1 LRVVVTRWTAL
12 GWLQTILWRLHWRP
26 LFFLGAIGA
35 AEYLSPW
42 RAAGRFAAVVL
53 AAILTGQFLWD
64 SARQFRRSAGLR
76 AALRARFLELA
87 LTAAAFALL
96 ASQVFVWAQ
105 FLPDPAARQA
115 LEPVYRQYAATFLVV
130 AGLRL
135 LVGEFPVR
143 RLLHR
148 LELRPAQ
155 TVAMG
160 FAFAILAGT
169 LLLSLPPAVTSLEA
183 VSMLN
188 ALFTATSSVTV
199 TGLIV
204 YDIGT
209 FHTPLGQAIILCL
222 IQLGG
227 LGTMAASA
235 SLVILA
241 GRRLRL
247 RTAAALQESMDLQT
261 VGQVTGQIR
270 TIILTTL
277 AAEGVGTVLLFLG
290 WREHPAVGS
299 ALFAAVFHAVS
310 AFCNAGFSIFSEN
323 LLPLRDHL
331 PTNATVGGL
340 IVLGGLGFPV
350 IHGLQQMASQWIH
363 GRRVVVSLHT
373 RLALLSTGLLLAAGT
388 AVVLLVEAQG
398 VLAGLPWFS
407 QFVSALFQ
415 SITARTA
422 GFNTLDVGAMRP
434 ATLWLLMLL
443 MFVGGCPGST
453 AGGIKTTT
461 AAAMVATFWATL
473 TGRDRVEAFRRT
485 IPAEQVAKALAVVG
499 VSAATVAAVTLGLLS
514 TESGS
519 PLALTFEAVSAF
531 GTVGLSVGVTSGL
544 SQWGKLFIAGA
555 MFVGRTGPLTL
566 GFALAVRERRSR
578 VAYPAEKIMIG

>member
-1 LRVVVTRWTAL
+1 MHRTAASWMQDPL
-12 GWLQTILWRLHWRP
+12 VRLHWRP
-26 LFFLGAIGA
+26 LLLLGAMA
-35 AEYLSPW
+35 VAEYVVPW
-42 RAAGRFAAVVL
+42 RTAGRFTATVL
-53 AAILTGQFLWD
+53 AAFLSGQFLWD
-64 SARQFRRSAGLR
+64 SVRQLRRATGLR
-76 AALRARFLELA
+76 TVLRARFLELA
-87 LTAAAFALL
+87 LTAAALALL
-96 ASQVFVWAQ
+96 ASKVFVWAQ
-105 FLPDPAARQA
+105 VLPDPDARHA
-115 LEPVYRQYAATFLVV
+115 LEPVYRQYAATFLIV

-143 RLLHR
+143 RVLHR

-160 FAFAILAGT
+160 FAATILLGT

-188 ALFTATSSVTV
+188 ALFTATSAVTV
-199 TGLIV
+199 TGLTV

-209 FHTPLGQAIILCL
+209 FHTPLGQTIILCL

-247 RTAAALQESMDLQT
+247 RTAAALQESMDIQT

-270 TIILTTL
+270 TIVLTIL
-277 AAEGVGTVLLFLG
+277 AAEGIGTVLLLLA
-290 WREHPAVGS
+290 WHDHPLVPS
-299 ALFAAVFHAVS
+299 VVFAALFHAVS
-310 AFCNAGFSIFSEN
+310 AFCNAGFSTFSAN
-323 LLPLRDHL
+323 LLPFRDHL
-331 PTNATVGGL
+331 ATNVTVGGL

-350 IHGLQQMASQWIH
+350 IHGVRQMVAQRMR
-363 GRRVVVSLHT
+363 GERVVISLHT
-373 RLALLSTGLLLAAGT
+373 RLALRTTGILLAVGT
-388 AVVLLVEAQG
+388 VVVLLLESHG
-398 VLAGLPWFS
+398 VLAG
-407 QFVSALFQ
+407 VSWPSRIMAAAFQ
-415 SITARTA
+415 SVTARTA

-461 AAAMVATFWATL
+461 AAAMVAALWATI
-473 TGRDRVEAFRRT
+473 TGRDRVEALRRT

-499 VSAATVAAVTLGLLS
+499 VSMAMIAAVAFGLLCA
-514 TESGS
+514 ESEG
-519 PLALTFEAVSAF
+519 PLALVFEAVSAF
-531 GTVGLSVGVTSGL
+531 GTVGLSTGL
-544 SQWGKLFIAGA
+544 TAGLGGWGKLFIMGA

>member
-1 LRVVVTRWTAL
+1 M
-12 GWLQTILWRLHWRP
+12 
-26 LFFLGAIGA
+26 
-35 AEYLSPW
+35 
-42 RAAGRFAAVVL
+42 VL
-53 AAILTGQFLWD
+53 AAILTGQFLWE
-64 SARQFRRSAGLR
+64 SVRQFRRSVGFR
-76 AALRARFLELA
+76 TVLRARFLELA

-105 FLPDPAARQA
+105 FLPDPAARQT
-115 LEPVYRQYAATFLVV
+115 LEPVYRQYAVTFLVA

-135 LVGEFPVR
+135 VVGEFPVR

-155 TVAMG
+155 TVAVG
-160 FAFAILAGT
+160 FACAILAGT
-169 LLLSLPPAVTSLEA
+169 LLLSLPPAVTSLET

-199 TGLIV
+199 TGLTV
-204 YDIGT
+204 YNIGT

-241 GRRLRL
+241 GRGLRL

-261 VGQVTGQIR
+261 VGEVTDQIR
-270 TIILTTL
+270 TIVLTTL
-277 AAEGVGTVLLFLG
+277 VAEGVGTVFLFLG
-290 WREHPAVGS
+290 WRDHPAVGS
-299 ALFAAVFHAVS
+299 AFFAAAFHSVS

-323 LLPLRDHL
+323 LLLFRDHL
-331 PTNATVGGL
+331 PTNAIVCGL
-340 IVLGGLGFPV
+340 IILGGLGFPV
-350 IHGLQQMASQWIH
+350 IREVQTMASQWIR
-363 GRRVVVSLHT
+363 GQRVVISLHT
-373 RLALLSTGLLLAAGT
+373 RLALLSTGLLLVAGAG
-388 AVVLLVEAQG
+388 AVFLVESGG

-407 QFVSALFQ
+407 RLPSAVFQ
-415 SITARTA
+415 SVTARTA
-422 GFNTLDVGAMRP
+422 GFNTLDVGAMQP

-461 AAAMVATFWATL
+461 AAAMAAALWATL

-499 VSAATVAAVTLGLLS
+499 VSMAVIAAVTLGLLS
-514 TESGS
+514 TEFDS

-531 GTVGLSVGVTSGL
+531 GTVGLSTGVTAGL
-544 SQWGKLFIAGA
+544 SEWGKLFVMGA
-555 MFVGRTGPLTL
+555 MFVGRIGPLTL

-578 VAYPAEKIMIG
+578 VAYPAEKIMVG